1 MKRKNKMDNKNVNK
15 QEKPEFCVKLVEFGA
30 PKLFRIIIIFEFGV
44 DLVGF

>member
-15 QEKPEFCVKLVEFGA
+15 QEKPEFCVDLVGFGA